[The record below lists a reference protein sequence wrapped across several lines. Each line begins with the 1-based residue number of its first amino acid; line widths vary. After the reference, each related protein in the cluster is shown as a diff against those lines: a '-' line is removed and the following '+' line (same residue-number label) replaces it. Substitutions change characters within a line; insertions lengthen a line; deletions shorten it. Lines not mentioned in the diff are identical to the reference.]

1 MFQEEKFIS
10 DIFDVCIKATNDQGK
25 FNAQQII
32 ESAFPEKRDGADGY
46 WMQKNTTYALGVLES
61 AKLISGF
68 IQPEYTKNMRLTKEV
83 RYGKITS
90 LGKLFNNLPLFL
102 KRSYLFIYRTRK
114 GLISFLAVLAFIK
127 LSFNAMQGAALLA
140 GWIEYIAAMLLIYI
154 AYVLIRKIID

>member
-1 MFQEEKFIS
+1 MFQEAKFIS

-32 ESAFPEKRDGADGY
+32 DAAFPQKPDGAEGY
-46 WMQKNTTYALGVLES
+46 WMQKNSTDALGVLES
-61 AKLISGF
+61 AKLISGS
-68 IQPEYTKNMRLTKEV
+68 IQPEYTKNLRLTKEV
-83 RYGKITS
+83 RYGQITTF
-90 LGKLFNNLPLFL
+90 GKLFNNFPLFL
-102 KRSYLFIYRTRK
+102 KRYYLFMYLTRK

-140 GWIEYIAAMLLIYI
+140 GWIEYIAALLLIYI